1 MAAALTFKNGDLVT
15 TGTTDLTFL
24 TCSDDSSAKITWNE
38 ARAITYN
45 ILVVSGTPK
54 FGIGGVASSTAY
66 ANPASAGVFSIK
78 CRNGNLAVIQSANGD
93 TYRITTS

>member
-15 TGTTDLTFL
+15 TGTTALTFL
-24 TCSDDSSAKITWNE
+24 TCGDDRNNSGTFE
-38 ARAITYN
+38 GARAITYN

-54 FGIGGVASSTAY
+54 FGIGGVASTAY

-78 CRNGNLAVIQSANGD
+78 CRNGNLAVVQSGNGD